1 MTRVCDLREL
11 PDRTALTAWAH
22 AHGTRVTYLGPSLE
36 GHAVYAAITGPI
48 VRLVVDTT
56 RPDPHPRPLI
66 WESPLEHLEEV
77 APVDQELEDLIAGQ
91 WTLTLERTRDGRS
104 TEVVAYR
111 PLGWTGPGDPFER
124 IAAPDREQLRAA
136 LARRQAQETK

>member
-1 MTRVCDLREL
+1 MS
-11 PDRTALTAWAH
+11 DRTTLTTWAS
-22 AHGTRVTYLGPSLE
+22 AHSVRVTYLGPDHQ
-36 GHAVYAAITGPI
+36 GHAVYGAINGPL
-48 VRLVVDTT
+48 VRVYVDTSQ
-56 RPDPHPRPLI
+56 PDPHPRPLS

-77 APVDQELEDLIAGQ
+77 APVDRELEELIAGQ

-136 LARRQAQETK
+136 LARRQTQETP